1 MTNFRCTIKGFTSDL
16 FIAACVK
23 KIEKNN
29 DLIQFLN
36 PSQRGIRN
44 KYFINFCARE
54 YGKKNY
60 QCPPTQAQIEKDFGF
75 EFCFIEARRRDQ
87 KSISHIPSFSKPII
101 FLIQSRRKNRE
112 RLLKIIKVL

>member
-1 MTNFRCTIKGFTSDL
+1 MTNFRCTIKGFSSDL

-29 DLIQFLN
+29 DLTKFLN

-54 YGKKNY
+54 YAKKNY
-60 QCPPTQAQIEKDFGF
+60 RCQPTPTQIEKDFGF
-75 EFCFIEARRRDQ
+75 EFCFIEVRQRGQ
-87 KSISHIPSFSKPII
+87 KSIRVIPSFSKPII
-101 FLIQSRRKNRE
+101 FLMQSRRKNRE
-112 RLLKIIKVL
+112 R

>member
-29 DLIQFLN
+29 DLMKFLN

-44 KYFINFCARE
+44 KYFIHFCARE
-54 YGKKNY
+54 YAKKNY
-60 QCPPTQAQIEKDFGF
+60 HSPPTQAQIEKDFGF
-75 EFCFIEARRRDQ
+75 EFCFIEARRRGQ
-87 KSISHIPSFSKPII
+87 KSISFIPSFTKPII
-101 FLIQSRRKNRE
+101 FLMQSRRKNRE
-112 RLLKIIKVL
+112 RLL